1 MINYILDKIKSH
13 ISNYKKP
20 KYWLFTDWSWGM
32 SEFKIYTS
40 YSDMKIITYR
50 KIKSGNITNWFNIDN
65 VKGEIIEYSKLNNIN
80 IKGLNETL
88 DCIDSYG
95 FSYNDKN
102 IETYI
107 KKSNEINKD
116 YIKSDK
122 KHRINIIE

>member
-1 MINYILDKIKSH
+1 MINYMLIF
-13 ISNYKKP
+13 NQKKTE
-20 KYWLFTDWSWGM
+20 YWLFTDWSWGM

-40 YSDMKIITYR
+40 YSDMKLITYR
-50 KIKSGNITNWFNIDN
+50 NIKSGNITNWFNVDN
-65 VKGEIIEYSKLNNIN
+65 IKREIIEYSKLNNIN

-88 DCIDSYG
+88 DSINSVG